1 MFPTNS
7 LNGNNNVSLE
17 DLAKFIANIE
27 LSESEKIMALME
39 IYRQTD
45 PKAQERILNIMKTEK
60 LTPEQV
66 MQLLNESL
74 DTSNSAK
81 RISKI
86 QDPDEK

>member
-1 MFPTNS
+1 
-7 LNGNNNVSLE
+7 
-17 DLAKFIANIE
+17 
-27 LSESEKIMALME
+27 ME